1 MNGALLSLAQQE
13 DAARSLAGATL
24 AIIVGAGA
32 LFILLLVL
40 MIMRRVVLGGSK
52 PKPPQNERV
61 DPWAEAGK
69 RMRIDDEPQQ
79 LGGELGERIG
89 PDGPS
94 ESDRG

>member
-1 MNGALLSLAQQE
+1 VNDALLSLAQQE
-13 DAARSLAGATL
+13 DAAKSLAGATL

-40 MIMRRVVLGGSK
+40 MIMRRLVLGGPKSK
-52 PKPPQNERV
+52 RPPNERV

-79 LGGELGERIG
+79 LGGELGEQIG

-94 ESDRG
+94 GGERD